1 MKHIKL
7 NNGVEM
13 PMLGYGAFLV
23 NDGSECMQAIKCALD
38 VGYRHIDTAAAYKN
52 EDSVGAAIK
61 ESGIAREEIFITT
74 KLSNNAQRS
83 GEVEAAFSQSLQKLG
98 TDYVDLYIIHWP
110 VKEHFV
116 NSWLELEKIYK
127 SGKAK
132 AIGISN
138 FNEHHIEDIKKVW
151 SVVPA
156 LNQIELHPRLTQKPL
171 LKFCRDSGITVE
183 SWSPLGGH
191 WDSGGVKDNLLE
203 NEVLLAIGKK
213 YSKSAAQVI
222 LRWNIEL
229 GIVAIPKSVTPGRI
243 KENIDIFDF
252 ELTHEDI
259 KAIDN
264 LNKDLRAGPD
274 PDNFNF

>member
-1 MKHIKL
+1 MKHVKL

-23 NDGSECMQAIKCALD
+23 KDGSECVEVIKCALES
-38 VGYRHIDTAAAYKN
+38 GYRHIDTAAAYKN

-61 ESGIAREEIFITT
+61 ESGIPREEIFITT
-74 KLSNNAQRS
+74 KLPNPAQRNS
-83 GEVEAAFSQSLQKLG
+83 EVQQSFALSLEKLG

-116 NSWLELEKIYK
+116 DSWLELEKIYK
-127 SGKAK
+127 SGRAR
-132 AIGISN
+132 AIGVSN
-138 FNEHHIEDIKKVW
+138 FNEHHLEDIKKIW

-171 LKFCRDSGITVE
+171 IKFCRDLGVTVE

-191 WDSGGVKDNLLE
+191 WDSGGLKDNLLD
-203 NEVLLAIGKK
+203 NEVLLSIGRK
-213 YSKSAAQVI
+213 YGKTPAQVI

-229 GIVAIPKSVTPGRI
+229 GIVAIPKSVTPERI
-243 KENIDIFDF
+243 KQNIAIFDF
-252 ELTHEDI
+252 GLTADEVL
-259 KAIDN
+259 AIDG
-264 LNKDLRAGPD
+264 LNKNQRGGPD